1 MWKLLISLRG
11 LSLLAFLMV
20 FSVAGLKA
28 QSNDPVDI
36 AEEYLSQGEVE
47 KAKDQFEKLA
57 KSRQYI
63 PRIHDSYF
71 SLLLSE
77 KDFNEAEKYL
87 KSVLKQMDG
96 SFRYAIDMGVLYR
109 SMGEDERASKYLDD
123 LIDDIVKTEDA
134 NLRRNNVSILA
145 QMFFQKDFRDKAIR
159 TYQKGRE
166 AFGNSDQF
174 ALDLATVYR
183 VMNEKEN
190 MITEYLR
197 FSKSQPRNVGF
208 VKNSLQRYLTEP
220 EDMDT
225 LEIVLYDF
233 IQEEAGN
240 PIFNELLVWTHL
252 QQKNFSAALRQA
264 RALDRRMANN
274 GQNILEVGMIAFEN
288 DDFKSASQAFG
299 YIISD
304 FPDSPNQRLALRY
317 SLLAEEEVIKT
328 TYPVDTDAVR
338 NLIVKYNQ
346 YKEESR
352 DIFSAMEAQRRI
364 ALLQAFQL
372 NEIDTAIATLQ
383 DLVSQP
389 VGKHRVLAEAKM
401 DLADI
406 YLLDQ
411 QPWESILLYG
421 QVERMFKDEPLGYTA
436 KLKSAK
442 LSYFKGEFELAQS
455 HLDILKLATSREIAN
470 DALDLSILIK
480 NNTVFDTTDVVMQS
494 YANVELMIFQNH
506 QEEALVAMD
515 SMLVAFE
522 SHSISDEVLYLKA
535 QTLREL
541 GHFEEALNSLKIIS
555 EKYYYDILGD
565 DALFLTG
572 VILEEDLNKPQDAM
586 TAYSDLLT
594 KFQGSIYVAEAR
606 SRFRELRGDFNN

>member
-1 MWKLLISLRG
+1 MWKLLISVR
-11 LSLLAFLMV
+11 SLVLAALV
-20 FSVAGLKA
+20 VLFSATTLDA

-47 KAKDQFEKLA
+47 KARDQFEKLA

-77 KDFNEAEKYL
+77 KDFDEAEKYL

-109 SMGEDERASKYLDD
+109 SMGENERASKYLDD

-299 YIISD
+299 YIMSD

-328 TYPVDTDAVR
+328 TYPVDKDAVR

-480 NNTVFDTTDVVMQS
+480 NNTVFDNTDVVMQS

-522 SHSISDEVLYLKA
+522 GHSISDEVLFLKA

-572 VILEEDLNKPQDAM
+572 VILEHDLNKPQEAM
-586 TAYSDLLT
+586 TIYSDLLT

>member
-1 MWKLLISLRG
+1 MWKLLISLRS

-20 FSVAGLKA
+20 FSVAGSKA

-87 KSVLKQMDG
+87 NSVLKQMDG

-109 SMGEDERASKYLDD
+109 SMGEDDIASKYLDD

-166 AFGNSDQF
+166 AFGSSDQF

-264 RALDRRMANN
+264 RALDRRMENN

-338 NLIVKYNQ
+338 KLIVKYNQ

-522 SHSISDEVLYLKA
+522 GHSISDEILFLKA

-541 GHFEEALNSLKIIS
+541 GHFEESLNSLKIIG

-572 VILEEDLNKPQDAM
+572 VILEEDVNKPQEAM

>member
-1 MWKLLISLRG
+1 MWKLLISVR
-11 LSLLAFLMV
+11 SLVLAALV
-20 FSVAGLKA
+20 VLFSATTLDA

-47 KAKDQFEKLA
+47 KARDQFEKLA

-77 KDFNEAEKYL
+77 KDFDEAEKYL

-109 SMGEDERASKYLDD
+109 SMGENERASKYLDD

-159 TYQKGRE
+159 TYQRGRE

-299 YIISD
+299 YIMSD

-328 TYPVDTDAVR
+328 TYPVDKDAVR

-346 YKEESR
+346 YKGESR

-372 NEIDTAIATLQ
+372 NEVDTAIATLQ
-383 DLVSQP
+383 DLVGQP

-515 SMLVAFE
+515 SMLVAYE
-522 SHSISDEVLYLKA
+522 DHSISDEVLYLKA

-541 GHFEEALNSLKIIS
+541 GRFDDALASLKIIN

-572 VILEEDLNKPQDAM
+572 LILEQDLNKPQEAM
-586 TAYSDLLT
+586 TIYSDLLT